1 MENVKKSFK
10 GNINFVN
17 DQYEAVKDSDAL
29 FIATEWNEFKQ
40 IDLNKVKSLLKSP
53 VIFDGRN
60 IYEPI
65 TMKELGF
72 KYYSVGRI

>member
-1 MENVKKSFK
+1 MFSEK
-10 GNINFVN
+10 ITFVN

-40 IDLNKVKSLLKSP
+40 IDLNQVKLLLKSP

-60 IYEPI
+60 IYDPVS
-65 TMKELGF
+65 MKKLGF
-72 KYYSVGRI
+72 KYYSVGRPQ